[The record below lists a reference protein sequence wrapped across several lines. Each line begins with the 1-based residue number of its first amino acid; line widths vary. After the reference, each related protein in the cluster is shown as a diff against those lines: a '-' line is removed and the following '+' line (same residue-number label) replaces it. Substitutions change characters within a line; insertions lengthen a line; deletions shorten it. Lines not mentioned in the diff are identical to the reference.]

1 MPAIQIRNVPEE
13 IHRLVSARARA
24 QGKSMQQYLFA
35 LLEREAGFARN
46 HEILDEI
53 AAWPSRPTGKKI
65 DIEAVI
71 DAARARTD
79 VD

>member
-13 IHRLVSARARA
+13 TRRLVSARARA
-24 QGKSMQQYLFA
+24 HGQSMQQYLYA

-46 HEILDEI
+46 HEILEEI
-53 AAWPSRPTGKKI
+53 AARPPAPTGKKI
-65 DIEAVI
+65 DIEAII
-71 DAARARTD
+71 DAARARAD